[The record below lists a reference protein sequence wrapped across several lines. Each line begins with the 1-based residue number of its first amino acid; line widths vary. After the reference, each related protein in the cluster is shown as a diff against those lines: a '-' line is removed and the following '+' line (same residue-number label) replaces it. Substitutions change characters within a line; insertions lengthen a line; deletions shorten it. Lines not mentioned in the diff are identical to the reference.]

1 MYTIYDYLN
10 YYKDEDF
17 KDLPWNMMDNLL
29 CSILSY
35 VPLKSFNKL
44 KFKDFINNIKEN
56 PIKETDLMRPMVLKV
71 IDIIK
76 NSKRYKEIYFENF
89 INLRDSNTQFGV
101 LTIKIDNIKIISF
114 KGTDGSTIGWLENFR
129 LGYIYPTNTHK
140 LAIDYVKNNI
150 TVFDNEVYILGHS
163 KGGNL
168 AMVSAMEQNSSKFSK
183 IKQVINYDG
192 PGFRKCEFESNKYK
206 KLLPKLVNIIPTGSY
221 IGTLL
226 YNKNY
231 HVVTSNS
238 HAINEHYPTSWNI
251 FGTKFITGKL
261 SIASKELNKRTTLEF
276 SKLDE
281 DKVKEIF
288 EYIFKVFQ
296 DRISDKGKISFKELI
311 EVFKSMHNMD
321 KELSS
326 YISTILKTLM
336 SLSNIQNKTSK

>member
-10 YYKDEDF
+10 YYKDESF
-17 KDLPWNMMDNLL
+17 ENLPWNMMDNLL

-44 KFKDFINNIKEN
+44 KFNEVINNIREN
-56 PIKETDLMRPMVLKV
+56 PIKETDLMRPIVLKV

-76 NSKRYKEIYFENF
+76 NSKRYKDMIIENF
-89 INLRDSNTQFGV
+89 INMRDESTQFGV
-101 LTIKIDNIKIISF
+101 MTIKINDIKIISF
-114 KGTDGSTIGWLENFR
+114 KGTDGSVIGWLENFR
-129 LGYIYPTNTHK
+129 LIYTYPTNTHK

-150 TVFDNEVYILGHS
+150 TVLDNEVYIIGHS

-168 AMVSAMEQNSSKFSK
+168 AMVSAMEQTISKFSK

-192 PGFRKCEFESNKYK
+192 PGFRKSEFESDKYK
-206 KLLPKLVNIIPTGSY
+206 KLLPKLINIIPTGSY
-221 IGTLL
+221 IGTIL

-231 HVVTSNS
+231 HVVTSSS

-251 FGTKFITGKL
+251 FGTKFVTGKL
-261 SIASKELNKRTTLEF
+261 SIGSKEIIKRTTIEM

-281 DKVKEIF
+281 NKIKEII
-288 EYIFKVFQ
+288 ENVFKVFE
-296 DRISDKGKISFKELI
+296 DRISEKGKVSMKELI
-311 EVFKSMHNMD
+311 EVLKSMHNMD

-326 YISTILKTLM
+326 YITIILKTMM
-336 SLSNIQNKTSK
+336 SISNIQKPSK

>member
-10 YYKDEDF
+10 YYKDESF
-17 KDLPWNMMDNLL
+17 ENLPWNMMDNLL

-44 KFKDFINNIKEN
+44 KFNEFINNIKEN

-76 NSKRYKEIYFENF
+76 NSKRYKDMIIENF
-89 INLRDSNTQFGV
+89 INMRDESTQFGV
-101 LTIKIDNIKIISF
+101 MTIKINDIKIISF
-114 KGTDGSTIGWLENFR
+114 KGTDGSVIGWLENFR
-129 LGYIYPTNTHK
+129 LIYTYPTNTHK

-150 TVFDNEVYILGHS
+150 TVLDNEVYIIGHS

-168 AMVSAMEQNSSKFSK
+168 AMVSAMEQTISKFSK

-192 PGFRKCEFESNKYK
+192 PGFRKCEFESDKYK
-206 KLLPKLVNIIPTGSY
+206 KLLPKLINIIPTGSY
-221 IGTLL
+221 IGTIL

-231 HVVTSNS
+231 HVVTSSS

-251 FGTKFITGKL
+251 FGTKFVTGKL
-261 SIASKELNKRTTLEF
+261 SIGSKEIIKRTTIEM

-281 DKVKEIF
+281 NKIKEII
-288 EYIFKVFQ
+288 ENVFKVFE
-296 DRISDKGKISFKELI
+296 DRISEKGKVSMKELI
-311 EVFKSMHNMD
+311 EVLKSMHNMD

-326 YISTILKTLM
+326 YITIILKTMM
-336 SLSNIQNKTSK
+336 SISKIQKPSK

>member
-10 YYKDEDF
+10 YYKDESF
-17 KDLPWNMMDNLL
+17 ENLPWNMMDNLL

-44 KFKDFINNIKEN
+44 KFNEFINNIKEN

-76 NSKRYKEIYFENF
+76 NSKRYKDMIIENF
-89 INLRDSNTQFGV
+89 INMRDESTQFGV
-101 LTIKIDNIKIISF
+101 MTIKINDIKIISF
-114 KGTDGSTIGWLENFR
+114 KGTDGSVIGWLENFR
-129 LGYIYPTNTHK
+129 LIYTYPTNTHK

-150 TVFDNEVYILGHS
+150 TVLDNEVYIIGHS

-168 AMVSAMEQNSSKFSK
+168 AMVSAMEQTISKFSK

-192 PGFRKCEFESNKYK
+192 PGFRKCEFESDKYK

-221 IGTLL
+221 IGTIL

-231 HVVTSNS
+231 HVVTSSS

-251 FGTKFITGKL
+251 FGTKFVTGKL
-261 SIASKELNKRTTLEF
+261 SIGSKEIIKRTTIEM

-281 DKVKEIF
+281 NKIKEII
-288 EYIFKVFQ
+288 ENVFKVFE
-296 DRISDKGKISFKELI
+296 DRISEKGKVSMKELI
-311 EVFKSMHNMD
+311 EVLKSMHNMD

-326 YISTILKTLM
+326 YITIILKTMM
-336 SLSNIQNKTSK
+336 SISNIQKPSK

>member
-10 YYKDEDF
+10 YYKDESF
-17 KDLPWNMMDNLL
+17 ENLPWNMMDNLL

-44 KFKDFINNIKEN
+44 KFNEFINNIKEN
-56 PIKETDLMRPMVLKV
+56 PIKENDLMRPMVLKV

-76 NSKRYKEIYFENF
+76 NSKRYKDMIIENF
-89 INLRDSNTQFGV
+89 INMRDESTQFGV
-101 LTIKIDNIKIISF
+101 MTIKINDIKIISF
-114 KGTDGSTIGWLENFR
+114 KGTDGSVIGWLENFR
-129 LGYIYPTNTHK
+129 LIYTYPTNTHK

-150 TVFDNEVYILGHS
+150 TVLDNEVYIIGHS

-168 AMVSAMEQNSSKFSK
+168 AMVSAMEQTISKFSK

-192 PGFRKCEFESNKYK
+192 PGFRKCEFESDKYK

-221 IGTLL
+221 IGTIL

-231 HVVTSNS
+231 HVVTSSS

-251 FGTKFITGKL
+251 FGTKFVTGKL
-261 SIASKELNKRTTLEF
+261 SIGSKEIIKRTTIEM

-281 DKVKEIF
+281 NKIKDIIENV
-288 EYIFKVFQ
+288 FKVFE
-296 DRISDKGKISFKELI
+296 DRMSKKGKVSMKELI
-311 EVFKSMHNMD
+311 EVLKSMHNMD

-326 YISTILKTLM
+326 YITIILKTMM
-336 SLSNIQNKTSK
+336 SISKIQKPSK

>member
-10 YYKDEDF
+10 YYKDESIEN
-17 KDLPWNMMDNLL
+17 LPWNMMDNLL

-44 KFKDFINNIKEN
+44 KFNEFINNIKEN

-76 NSKRYKEIYFENF
+76 NSKRYKDMIIENF
-89 INLRDSNTQFGV
+89 INMRDESTQFGV
-101 LTIKIDNIKIISF
+101 MTIKINDIKIISF
-114 KGTDGSTIGWLENFR
+114 KGTDGSVIGWLENFR
-129 LGYIYPTNTHK
+129 LIYTYPTNTHK

-150 TVFDNEVYILGHS
+150 TVLDNEVYIIGHS

-168 AMVSAMEQNSSKFSK
+168 AMVSAMEQTISKFSK

-192 PGFRKCEFESNKYK
+192 PGFRKCEFESDKYK
-206 KLLPKLVNIIPTGSY
+206 KLLPKLINIIPTGSY
-221 IGTLL
+221 IGTIL

-231 HVVTSNS
+231 HVVTSSS

-251 FGTKFITGKL
+251 FGTKFVTGKL
-261 SIASKELNKRTTLEF
+261 SIGSKEIIKRTTIEM

-281 DKVKEIF
+281 NKIKEII
-288 EYIFKVFQ
+288 ENVFKVFE
-296 DRISDKGKISFKELI
+296 DRMSEKGKVSMKELI
-311 EVFKSMHNMD
+311 EVLKSMHNMD

-326 YISTILKTLM
+326 YITIILKTMM
-336 SLSNIQNKTSK
+336 SISNIQKPSK

>member
-10 YYKDEDF
+10 YYKDESF
-17 KDLPWNMMDNLL
+17 ENLPWNMMDNLL

-44 KFKDFINNIKEN
+44 KFNEFINNIKEK

-76 NSKRYKEIYFENF
+76 NSKRYKDMVLENF
-89 INLRDSNTQFGV
+89 INMRDESTQFGAM
-101 LTIKIDNIKIISF
+101 TIKINDIKIISF
-114 KGTDGSTIGWLENFR
+114 KGTDGSVIGWLENFR
-129 LGYIYPTNTHK
+129 LIYTYPTNTHK

-150 TVFDNEVYILGHS
+150 TVLDNEVYIIGHS

-168 AMVSAMEQNSSKFSK
+168 AMVSAMEQTISKFSK

-192 PGFRKCEFESNKYK
+192 PGFRKCEFESDKYK
-206 KLLPKLVNIIPTGSY
+206 KLLPKLINIIPTGSY
-221 IGTLL
+221 IGTIL

-231 HVVTSNS
+231 HVVTSS
-238 HAINEHYPTSWNI
+238 SYAINEHYPTSWNI
-251 FGTKFITGKL
+251 FGTKFVTGKL
-261 SIASKELNKRTTLEF
+261 SIGSKEIIKRTTIEM

-281 DKVKEIF
+281 NKIKEII
-288 EYIFKVFQ
+288 ENVFKVFE
-296 DRISDKGKISFKELI
+296 DRISEKGKVSMKELI
-311 EVFKSMHNMD
+311 EVLKSMHNMD

-326 YISTILKTLM
+326 YITIILKTMM
-336 SLSNIQNKTSK
+336 SISKIQKPSK

>member
-10 YYKDEDF
+10 YYKDESF
-17 KDLPWNMMDNLL
+17 ENLPWNMMDNLL

-44 KFKDFINNIKEN
+44 KFNEFINNIKEN

-76 NSKRYKEIYFENF
+76 NSKRYKDMIIENF
-89 INLRDSNTQFGV
+89 INMRDESTQFGV
-101 LTIKIDNIKIISF
+101 MTIKINDIKIISF
-114 KGTDGSTIGWLENFR
+114 KGTDGSVIGWLENFR
-129 LGYIYPTNTHK
+129 LIYTYPTNTHK

-150 TVFDNEVYILGHS
+150 TVLDNEVYIIGHS

-168 AMVSAMEQNSSKFSK
+168 AMVSAMEQAISKFSK

-192 PGFRKCEFESNKYK
+192 PGFRKCEFESDKYK

-221 IGTLL
+221 IGTIL

-231 HVVTSNS
+231 HVVTSSS

-251 FGTKFITGKL
+251 FGTKFVTGKL
-261 SIASKELNKRTTLEF
+261 SIGSKEIIKRTTIEM

-281 DKVKEIF
+281 NKIKEII
-288 EYIFKVFQ
+288 ENVFKVFE
-296 DRISDKGKISFKELI
+296 DRISEKGKVSMKELI
-311 EVFKSMHNMD
+311 EVLKSMHNMD

-326 YISTILKTLM
+326 YITIILKTMM
-336 SLSNIQNKTSK
+336 SISKIQKPSK

>member
-10 YYKDEDF
+10 YYKDESF
-17 KDLPWNMMDNLL
+17 ENLPWNMMDNLL

-44 KFKDFINNIKEN
+44 KFNEFINNIKEN

-76 NSKRYKEIYFENF
+76 NSKRYKDMIIENF
-89 INLRDSNTQFGV
+89 INMRDESTQFGV
-101 LTIKIDNIKIISF
+101 MTIKINDIKIISF
-114 KGTDGSTIGWLENFR
+114 KGTDGSVIGWLENFR
-129 LGYIYPTNTHK
+129 LIYTYPTNTHK

-150 TVFDNEVYILGHS
+150 TVLDNEVYIIGHS

-168 AMVSAMEQNSSKFSK
+168 AMVSAMEQTISKFSK

-192 PGFRKCEFESNKYK
+192 PGFRKCEFESDKYK

-221 IGTLL
+221 IGTIL

-231 HVVTSNS
+231 HVVTSSS

-251 FGTKFITGKL
+251 FGTKFVTGKL
-261 SIASKELNKRTTLEF
+261 SIGSKEIIKRTTIEM

-281 DKVKEIF
+281 NKIKEII
-288 EYIFKVFQ
+288 ENVFKVFE
-296 DRISDKGKISFKELI
+296 DRMSKKGKVSMKELI
-311 EVFKSMHNMD
+311 EVLKSMHNMD

-326 YISTILKTLM
+326 YITIILKTMM
-336 SLSNIQNKTSK
+336 SISKIQKPSK